1 MPMKYRRIVKRV
13 LTTTETSMQTTT
25 ETTIELQAFSPDSG
39 QFTEFAYCFYEQ
51 PPLAQPDFK
60 EVEPAPAEQ
69 TISVVLEDT
78 DEELVG
84 PWSPDPKID
93 RVLQKVRQ
101 EQILQAQL
109 DFLRESKREWR
120 RKYPSRFSRLL
131 SSVGALLG
139 SRT

>member
-1 MPMKYRRIVKRV
+1 MPMKYRRIVRRV
-13 LTTTETSMQTTT
+13 LTTTETTTRTAT
-25 ETTIELQAFSPDSG
+25 ETTIELQALSPDSDR
-39 QFTEFAYCFYEQ
+39 FTEFAHCFCEQ
-51 PPLAQPDFK
+51 PPPAQPDFK
-60 EVEPAPAEQ
+60 EVGPAPAEK

-109 DFLRESKREWR
+109 DFLRESKRAWR
-120 RKYPSRFSRLL
+120 RKYPSRFSRFLC
-131 SSVGALLG
+131 SVGRLCQK
-139 SRT
+139 